1 MTIFVTFAQS
11 TTQIFSVRHVGLR
24 NALNEIR
31 LHFRFVKLIKYVL
44 PILLTVTASTAS
56 ADALSDHEAIGY
68 RKRDAGDP
76 VALLAKDLANGKRL
90 LAWDEKS
97 GYLKSLLATLG
108 IPRSSQTL
116 VFSRTSFQRE
126 RISPEAPRAL
136 YFNDDVYIGTV
147 QGGDFLE
154 IASVDPVNG
163 TMFYSLDQKRPVE
176 DRAPAPHRLTDDCLQ
191 CHESGMTDDIPGLLL
206 RSVFTAPTGNPVLSE
221 GTFRTNMQSPLQE
234 RWGGWYVTGT
244 HGSVRHMGNAILPEG
259 KPNEALDRESG
270 ANVASLA
277 KLVDV
282 EPYLESTSD
291 IVALMVLAHQAQVHN
306 LITRASYHTR
316 LALHDNRVFNEDLQ
330 EPLAQTRES
339 TQRRLDS
346 AVEPL
351 VRAML
356 MSGEAVL
363 TAPIR
368 GTSAFATEFQK
379 RGPRDRRGRHLRKL
393 DLRRRLFAVPLSYLI
408 YNAAFDALP
417 AEARDLFWRR
427 MCEVLSGSD
436 HSPAFAHLSGTD
448 RLVISEILRDTKP
461 AAPVCRP

>member
-1 MTIFVTFAQS
+1 MKILTFAS
-11 TTQIFSVRHVGLR
+11 IFLVAS
-24 NALNEIR
+24 I
-31 LHFRFVKLIKYVL
+31 
-44 PILLTVTASTAS
+44 TATPAS
-56 ADALSDHEAIGY
+56 AESLSEHEAIGY
-68 RKRDAGDP
+68 RTRQVADP
-76 VALLAKDLANGKRL
+76 VALLAADLAKGKRR

-136 YFNDDVYIGTV
+136 YFNDDVYIGVV
-147 QGGDFLE
+147 QGGDFIE

-163 TMFYSLDQKRPVE
+163 TMFYSLDQKRPRE
-176 DRAPAPHRLTDDCLQ
+176 EEATAPHRLTDDCLQ
-191 CHESGMTDDIPGLLL
+191 CHESGMTEDVPGLML
-206 RSVFTAPTGNPVLSE
+206 RSVFTAANGHPVLSE
-221 GTFRTNMQSPLQE
+221 GTFRTSMQSPLKE

-270 ANVASLA
+270 ANVASLT

-282 EPYLESTSD
+282 DPYLESTSD
-291 IVALMVLAHQAQVHN
+291 IVALMVLAHQTQVHN
-306 LITRASYHTR
+306 LLTRASYHTR
-316 LALHDNRVFNEDLQ
+316 LALHDNRVFNEALQ
-330 EPLAQTRES
+330 EPLLQTRES

-356 MSGEAVL
+356 MSGETVL
-363 TAPIR
+363 TEPIR
-368 GTSAFATEFQK
+368 GNSSFAAEFEK

-427 MCEVLSGSD
+427 MCEVLSGKDQST
-436 HSPAFAHLSGTD
+436 AFAHLTAAD
-448 RLVISEILRDTKP
+448 KTLISEILRDTKP

>member
-1 MTIFVTFAQS
+1 MKCLS
-11 TTQIFSVRHVGLR
+11 L
-24 NALNEIR
+24 
-31 LHFRFVKLIKYVL
+31 
-44 PILLTVTASTAS
+44 ILLAVTASPA
-56 ADALSDHEAIGY
+56 AAEALSDHEAIGY
-68 RKRDAGDP
+68 RTRQASDP
-76 VALLAKDLANGKRL
+76 VALLAKDLAQGKRL

-147 QGGDFLE
+147 QGGDFIE

-163 TMFYSLDQKRPVE
+163 TMFYSLDQKRPRD
-176 DRAPAPHRLTDDCLQ
+176 DRTPAPHRLTDDCLQ
-191 CHESGMTDDIPGLLL
+191 CHESGMTDDVPGLML
-206 RSVFTAPTGNPVLSE
+206 RSVFTAPNGHPVLSE
-221 GTFRTNMQSPLQE
+221 GTFRTSMQSPLQE

-244 HGSVRHMGNAILPEG
+244 HGNARHMGNTILPDG
-259 KPNEALDRESG
+259 KANEALDRESG
-270 ANVASLA
+270 ANLASLA
-277 KLVDV
+277 KIVDV
-282 EPYLESTSD
+282 DPYLESTSD
-291 IVALMVLAHQAQVHN
+291 IVALMVLAHQTQVHN

-316 LALHDNRVFNEDLQ
+316 LALHDNRVFNEALQ

-351 VRAML
+351 LRAML
-356 MSGEAVL
+356 MSGETVL
-363 TAPIR
+363 TAPIK
-368 GTSAFATEFQK
+368 GTSAFATEFEK

-393 DLRRRLFAVPLSYLI
+393 DLKRRLFAVPLSYLI

-417 AEARDLFWRR
+417 AEARELFWRR
-427 MCEVLSGSD
+427 MCEVLSGTD
-436 HSPAFAHLSGTD
+436 HSPAFAHLSAAD
-448 RLVISEILRDTKP
+448 RTVISEILRDTKT